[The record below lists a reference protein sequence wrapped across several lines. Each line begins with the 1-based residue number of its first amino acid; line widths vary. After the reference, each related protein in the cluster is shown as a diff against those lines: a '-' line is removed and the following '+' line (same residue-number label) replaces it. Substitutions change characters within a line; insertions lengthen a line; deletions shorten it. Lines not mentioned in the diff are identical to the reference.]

1 MELYNNRL
9 RIIFKSLIFI
19 GSIFLLVTGVNA
31 ILNDY
36 KLISIIVLS
45 MLASTLFNYFYYLLS
60 DDIEKSCFYLGV
72 NITIL
77 CLLLVIS
84 GGVKGSGMFW
94 VYPLLSV
101 LIFINPVKKGG
112 CFSFLF
118 VVLVSLFLFSPYR
131 YYDYTFH
138 FSIRFI
144 VSLIAT
150 CVVCLVVCY
159 INESL
164 ILNLKKSNK
173 DLDEIANVDA
183 LTKLFNRTFL
193 YKNII
198 LNDRFDDLLSDN
210 SVVLLIDIDCFK
222 SINDKYGHDV
232 GDEVLRQVSS
242 ILKKRTRD
250 SDIVSRWG
258 GEEFLVILRDLNIN
272 KSYKK
277 AELIRKSIEEH
288 RISFGMFNGSATVS
302 IGVSAVKAR
311 LSANQIIKKADE
323 RLYLAKNQGRNKV
336 F

>member
-242 ILKKRTRD
+242 ILKKHTRD
-250 SDIVSRWG
+250 ADIVSRWG

>member
-198 LNDRFDDLLSDN
+198 LNDRFDALLSDN

-242 ILKKRTRD
+242 ILKKHTRD
-250 SDIVSRWG
+250 VDIVSRWG